1 MRGPLELA
9 TWRALMSFKIVPP
22 AAELGAE
29 IRGIDLARPLSDATV
44 DALKAAWGKRSVLL
58 FRG

>member
-1 MRGPLELA
+1 
-9 TWRALMSFKIVPP
+9 MSFKIVPP